1 MLWLDLDIKILE
13 LVLVLGGMRNGHN
26 VEVESKD
33 VHTVTNKKT
42 NHDQRD
48 SPEGGEREPGGG
60 RKISPLLAASEAF
73 RPEQNLSDCSEI

>member
-1 MLWLDLDIKILE
+1 MLRLDLDIKILE

-48 SPEGGEREPGGG
+48 SPEGREREPGGG
-60 RKISPLLAASEAF
+60 REISPY
-73 RPEQNLSDCSEI
+73 